1 MRMGVKGSA
10 KAEGYTLL
18 PRDIGKWL
26 TLLKAQ
32 MNLRVPWN
40 ARYFL
45 SSRASQDGLCSRA
58 LNLKLAMSLAKH
70 VMFICRNEQSLR
82 PFFFLGLHSSERY
95 SPTISKLI
103 CLQISSQF
111 QCQCLKVRVY
121 RFVHR
126 TSSNLIF
133 PCSNQTNKIWPL
145 SQRGFLTQQRPVVL
159 CVGWR

>member
-1 MRMGVKGSA
+1 VGEPVGSRQFGLSRRRWKDYMRMGVKGSA

-18 PRDIGKWL
+18 PRDRGKWL

-70 VMFICRNEQSLR
+70 VMFICRNE
-82 PFFFLGLHSSERY
+82 
-95 SPTISKLI
+95 
-103 CLQISSQF
+103 
-111 QCQCLKVRVY
+111 
-121 RFVHR
+121 
-126 TSSNLIF
+126 
-133 PCSNQTNKIWPL
+133 
-145 SQRGFLTQQRPVVL
+145 
-159 CVGWR
+159 